1 MPTKTYPN
9 KEKPK
14 DNKQI
19 LLDLI
24 AKEYGSHNAMVMDKA
39 FKTQDKQVEEAMT
52 QGGMTANDI
61 GKSIGIDLSSFMN
74 KGKSVAS
81 QSSISPQQPPQTD
94 QTGVLKDFIGSIKP
108 ATGAYS
114 AAQVT
119 PEGNLQKAGWLRE
132 NLGTSTEDFLKQLL
146 TLSQVQKAPI
156 EIQAEQ
162 RRQQAESRLQEQLTL
177 NKSAESRRQDKQQL
191 DILRYWGA
199 EVTPEMLEENPALK
213 TAITPMVKKLGIMP
227 NVNPETG
234 ELTFDIPT
242 QAEYQQRATLAVG
255 IQKKELESMAEKLPN
270 LDRATDAISQLKSSF
285 NSAWTPKSI
294 DEDDL
299 VEGIFE
305 RLRGASAIPVES
317 WTQTNP
323 ELHTYLSNVGAF
335 SSLISKGGFMEA
347 GVLTN
352 QDIQRVIQA
361 LPKPGYSKER
371 VAMAWKTID
380 EVMGSARKRFESKKQ
395 EYGASGK
402 QTQEQSNVNKETDNK
417 WQKFLKITGRA
428 K

>member
-146 TLSQVQKAPI
+146 TL
-156 EIQAEQ
+156 
-162 RRQQAESRLQEQLTL
+162 
-177 NKSAESRRQDKQQL
+177 
-191 DILRYWGA
+191 
-199 EVTPEMLEENPALK
+199 
-213 TAITPMVKKLGIMP
+213 
-227 NVNPETG
+227 
-234 ELTFDIPT
+234 
-242 QAEYQQRATLAVG
+242 
-255 IQKKELESMAEKLPN
+255 
-270 LDRATDAISQLKSSF
+270 
-285 NSAWTPKSI
+285 
-294 DEDDL
+294 
-299 VEGIFE
+299 
-305 RLRGASAIPVES
+305 
-317 WTQTNP
+317 
-323 ELHTYLSNVGAF
+323 
-335 SSLISKGGFMEA
+335 
-347 GVLTN
+347 
-352 QDIQRVIQA
+352 
-361 LPKPGYSKER
+361 
-371 VAMAWKTID
+371 
-380 EVMGSARKRFESKKQ
+380 
-395 EYGASGK
+395 
-402 QTQEQSNVNKETDNK
+402 
-417 WQKFLKITGRA
+417 
-428 K
+428 